1 MSPPT
6 RRISAFQE
14 AKAALRNRLIRTMA
28 PLSDRLYREKP
39 RTRVIAIHDISPA
52 CYKAFEKKMRWLLER
67 FQLVSL
73 NDIEQQSGLDFHR
86 LNIGVTFDDAFK
98 EHATFV
104 APLLADMGI
113 PATFFIP
120 SGVIGLEGD
129 AAKKFSLQ
137 RLRRSRS
144 FEFMN
149 EKDLKNISQNSLF
162 EIGSHTTDHA
172 DLGIM
177 TDEEKLRYEILHDKN
192 TLEGMTGRP
201 VQRLAFPFGGYG
213 NVSPQ
218 ALNIIQA
225 AGFRSAFT
233 IVPSFWSRERNLFL
247 IGRDS
252 LSVELGDHVWDGL
265 LRGGYDSF
273 SFLKGRKK
281 LRSLTRHCR
290 TLEYI
295 YNKSRPAI

>member
-6 RRISAFQE
+6 RRISVFQE

-39 RTRVIAIHDISPA
+39 RTRVIAIHDISPSA
-52 CYKAFEKKMRWLLER
+52 YEAFEKKMHWLIER
-67 FQLVSL
+67 FRLVSL

-86 LNIGVTFDDAFK
+86 LNVAVTFDDAFK

-104 APLLADMGI
+104 APLLTDMGI

-120 SGVIGLEGD
+120 SGVIGLEGN
-129 AAKKFSLQ
+129 AAKKFSSQ
-137 RLRRSRS
+137 GLRRSRS

-149 EKDLKNISQNSLF
+149 EKELKNISQSSLF

-172 DLGIM
+172 DLGVI
-177 TDEEKLRYEILHDKN
+177 TDEKKLRYEILHDKN
-192 TLEGMTGRP
+192 TLEGMTGKP
-201 VQRLAFPFGGYG
+201 VQRLAFPFGGYR

-218 ALNIIQA
+218 ALDIIQA

-247 IGRDS
+247 VGRDS
-252 LSVELGDHVWDGL
+252 LAVGLEDRIWDGF
-265 LRGGYDSF
+265 LRGGYD
-273 SFLKGRKK
+273 L
-281 LRSLTRHCR
+281 SLIH
-290 TLEYI
+290 I
-295 YNKSRPAI
+295 